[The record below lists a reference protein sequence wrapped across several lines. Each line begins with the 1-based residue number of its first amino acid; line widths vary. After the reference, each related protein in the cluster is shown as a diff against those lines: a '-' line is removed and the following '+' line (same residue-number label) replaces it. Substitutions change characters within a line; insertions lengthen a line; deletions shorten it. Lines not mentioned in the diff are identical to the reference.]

1 MPSLFFRRVVPI
13 LVAALCLVS
22 LLAGCAATTAPGAL
36 PEVPARHTIQE
47 FRDDE
52 AIAVIEDPWERFN
65 RGMYNFNYRLDKYV
79 MVPVVKGY
87 EFIVPTLAQ
96 KGISNVFSNIGE
108 LRTLYNSVFQ
118 LQGKKFVITLGRF
131 LANSTLG
138 VGGLFDAAT
147 PMGLKRKHGD
157 FGQTLGRWN
166 VNAGPYL
173 ILPVLGPSTV
183 RGTGGLAVDA
193 GIRYAALY
201 AIDPLGNVN
210 HGEVILAGVSAL
222 EAVDT
227 RHRVPFRYYESGYP
241 FEYDFLRFLYCKWDE
256 LLIMK

>member
-1 MPSLFFRRVVPI
+1 MTSLLRLVSPI
-13 LVAALCLVS
+13 LIALCLVS
-22 LLAGCAATTAPGAL
+22 TLAGCAATTASRAH

-65 RGMYNFNYRLDKYV
+65 RGMYNFNYRLDRYV
-79 MVPVVKGY
+79 IVPVVKGY
-87 EFIVPTLAQ
+87 EFIVPTVAQ
-96 KGISNVFSNIGE
+96 KGISNFFGNIGE
-108 LRTLYNSVFQ
+108 LRTLYNSAFQ
-118 LQGKKFVITLGRF
+118 LQGEKFLITLGRF

-138 VGGLFDAAT
+138 FGGLFDAAT
-147 PMGLKRKHGD
+147 PMGLKRQHGD

-166 VNAGPYL
+166 VGAGPYL

-201 AIDPLGNVN
+201 AIDPLGNVD
-210 HGEVILAGVSAL
+210 HGDAILTGVSVL